1 MTEIAQWVA
10 NNGLAVVI
18 VIAGGIAIWRVSGW
32 LAVNVITPLKDAFIT
47 HLNSIGT
54 FMRATTESLELTA
67 KSMDTISE
75 QLKGIRH
82 DVDTMSRKS
91 EVRDP

>member
-18 VIAGGIAIWRVSGW
+18 VIAGGIAIWRTAGW
-32 LAVNVITPLKDAFIT
+32 LAVNAITPLKDAFIA
-47 HLNSIGT
+47 HLNSIGI
-54 FMRATTESLELTA
+54 FMKATTESLELTA

-75 QLKGIRH
+75 QLKGIRK
-82 DVDTMSRKS
+82 DIDTMSKRE
-91 EVRDP
+91 EVP